1 MDTAR
6 EETLGDLWHAQVRRR
21 GGHPFLVAE
30 DAAGAVRTFGYA
42 DFDALVASAA
52 AALRRLGVGPGDA
65 VVLHLPLGAELV
77 RHLLAVMVS
86 GAVAVVQDP
95 GSPAPECA
103 HVAQRVR
110 ARLAVC
116 TPEAAGRYA
125 GVPGLRVVG
134 PVAAGAVGV
143 GAVGAAGAAGAP
155 GTGQLLGAGVTGS
168 DTAGVVFTSGS
179 TATPKGVVLT
189 HANLVFSG
197 RFVQWQAALTPA
209 DRLLTTMPACH
220 VNFQLNA
227 LLPVVAAGATL
238 VVVERYSA
246 RRFWHQVQA
255 HRATV
260 VQSIAMIVRTQLCR
274 PVEPGERDHDV
285 REILYYLPLP
295 DAEKLEYERRFGVRL
310 LNSYGTSECLVGAI
324 TDPPAGERRWPSVGR
339 VGPGYEAR
347 VAGPDGRAL
356 PPGEPGEIQLRGEPG
371 VSLMAGYLDDPES
384 TAAAYDADG
393 WMRTGD
399 LGYVDADGWYYFL
412 DRRSRIIKRGA
423 ENVSPARVEAV
434 LLAHP
439 GIAQAAVVG
448 VPDAVY
454 DEAVLAVVVPRPGV
468 ALTEADVRAHCAA
481 HLPAPA
487 VPGTVQVADRL
498 PRTASYKVAT
508 GALSAR
514 AAARAPGTAGR
525 ARGARPAEGAR
536 PARS

>member
-1 MDTAR
+1 MDTAH

-21 GGHPFLVAE
+21 GDHPFLVAE
-30 DAAGAVRTFGYA
+30 DATGTVRTYGYA
-42 DFDALVASAA
+42 EFDALVASAA
-52 AALRRLGVGPGDA
+52 AALRRHGVRPGDA
-65 VVLHLPLGAELV
+65 VVLHLPLGTELV
-77 RHLLAVMVS
+77 RHLLAVMTS

-110 ARLAVC
+110 ARLAVG
-116 TPEAAGRYA
+116 TSEAAGRYA
-125 GVPGLRVVG
+125 GVPGLRVV
-134 PVAAGAVGV
+134 PPAGT
-143 GAVGAAGAAGAP
+143 GAP
-155 GTGQLLGAGVTGS
+155 GTARAAGWPAAAVTGR

-197 RFVQWQAALTPA
+197 RFVQWQAALTPT

-227 LLPVVAAGATL
+227 LLPVIAAGATL

-255 HRATV
+255 HHATV

-295 DAEKLEYERRFGVRL
+295 DAEKQEYERRFGVRL

-324 TDPPAGERRWPSVGR
+324 TDPPAGERRWPSIGR

-371 VSLMAGYLDDPES
+371 VSLMAGYLDDPAS

-439 GIAQAAVVG
+439 GVAQAAVVG
-448 VPDAVY
+448 VPDPVY
-454 DEAVLAVVVPRPGV
+454 DQAVLAVVVPRPGV

-508 GALSAR
+508 GTLTAR
-514 AAARAPGTAGR
+514 AAARPPGAPGATGT
-525 ARGARPAEGAR
+525 AR
-536 PARS
+536 PARA